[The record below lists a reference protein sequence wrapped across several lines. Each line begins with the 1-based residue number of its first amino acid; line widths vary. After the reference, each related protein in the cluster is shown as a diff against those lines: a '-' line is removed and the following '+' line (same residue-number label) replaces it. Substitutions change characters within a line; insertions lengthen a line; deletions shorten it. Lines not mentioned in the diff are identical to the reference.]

1 MGIISIDKPTFALVG
16 GWTRLKNRLG
26 SNNLVYQGSRVPSI
40 ATAITGAVQEL
51 VSSCEALGGDV
62 TKVPKKPLTFSKL
75 VAALEKA
82 NLLIPVPSGP
92 RGPPG
97 PPGPPA
103 VVSQAPTDT
112 SSFSAAFKA
121 DVILNF

>member
-1 MGIISIDKPTFALVG
+1 MNGNYLSINNQAFALVG

-62 TKVPKKPLTFSKL
+62 SKVPKKPLTFSKL

-97 PPGPPA
+97 SPGPPG
-103 VVSQAPTDT
+103 VISQALKDT
-112 SSFSAAFKA
+112 SS
-121 DVILNF
+121 

>member
-1 MGIISIDKPTFALVG
+1 MSINNQAFALVG

-82 NLLIPVPSGP
+82 NLLVPVPSGGP

-97 PPGPPA
+97 PPGPPGMI
-103 VVSQAPTDT
+103 SQAPTDT